1 MVNAP
6 IPNLKSRDAVQK
18 LDEWDPIGLMTLE
31 ATFVRCFNNS
41 PGGFVSGCGCEM
53 EARNEQERKTLLLV
67 LGINAFMFLFEMA
80 LGLIAQSTGLI
91 ADSLDMLADA
101 TVYTIGLYAVGKS
114 DFLKVKSAKFSGLAQ
129 MFLSVLVL
137 ADVLRRFIL
146 GSDPVSTLMMGVGVI
161 ALVANVIC
169 LSLIAKHR
177 DGGVHMR
184 ASLIFSKNDVIANL
198 GVIAAGALVW
208 ALGSRYPD
216 LVIGSVIAIIV
227 FRGGLQI
234 LKEAAEQK
242 DAFSCESTKNT

>member
-1 MVNAP
+1 M
-6 IPNLKSRDAVQK
+6 
-18 LDEWDPIGLMTLE
+18 
-31 ATFVRCFNNS
+31 
-41 PGGFVSGCGCEM
+41 SGCGCEM
-53 EARNEQERKTLLLV
+53 KARNEQERKTLLIV
-67 LGINAFMFLFEMA
+67 LGINAFMFFFEMA
-80 LGLIAQSTGLI
+80 LGLLAQSTGLI

-101 TVYTIGLYAVGKS
+101 TVYAISLYAVGKS
-114 DFLKVKSAKFSGLAQ
+114 DVLKVKSAKFSGFAQ
-129 MFLSVLVL
+129 MFLSLLVL

-169 LSLIAKHR
+169 LSLIGKHR

-198 GVIAAGALVW
+198 GVIVAGALVW
-208 ALGSRYPD
+208 VLGSRYPD

-234 LKEAAEQK
+234 LKEAAVAKHNVRHDSKQHTHVSGT
-242 DAFSCESTKNT
+242 DWPI

>member
-1 MVNAP
+1 M
-6 IPNLKSRDAVQK
+6 
-18 LDEWDPIGLMTLE
+18 
-31 ATFVRCFNNS
+31 
-41 PGGFVSGCGCEM
+41 SGCGCEM
-53 EARNEQERKTLLLV
+53 EARNEQERKTLLIV
-67 LGINAFMFLFEMA
+67 LGINAFMFFVEMT
-80 LGLIAQSTGLI
+80 LGLLAQSTGLI

-101 TVYTIGLYAVGKS
+101 TVYAISLYAIGKS
-114 DFLKVKSAKFSGLAQ
+114 DVLKVKSARFSGFTQ
-129 MFLSVLVL
+129 MFLSLLVL

-208 ALGSRYPD
+208 VLGSRYPD

-234 LKEAAEQK
+234 LKEAAEQR
-242 DAFSCESTKNT
+242 DAFSCEATRNT

>member
-1 MVNAP
+1 M
-6 IPNLKSRDAVQK
+6 
-18 LDEWDPIGLMTLE
+18 
-31 ATFVRCFNNS
+31 
-41 PGGFVSGCGCEM
+41 SGCGCEM
-53 EARNEQERKTLLLV
+53 EARNEQERKTLLVV
-67 LGINAFMFLFEMA
+67 LGINAFMFIFELT

-101 TVYTIGLYAVGKS
+101 TVYAISLYAVGKS
-114 DFLKVKSAKFSGLAQ
+114 DVLKVKSAKFSGFAQ
-129 MFLSVLVL
+129 ILLSLLVL

-198 GVIAAGALVW
+198 GVIVAGALVW
-208 ALGSRYPD
+208 TLGSRYPD
-216 LVIGSVIAIIV
+216 LVIGSVIAVIV

-234 LKEAAEQK
+234 LKEAAQQGNT
-242 DAFSCESTKNT
+242 FSCETSRRT